1 MMYFWNFWPTNGGL
15 LILLLV
21 NCVNNIQEAFGGIV
35 IHDEADKYSEYFKY
49 KAQAE
54 ISENEPNY
62 WQQVGLHE
70 LKFKLNKPLIKG
82 EAKNVIMFLGDGMS
96 LPTITAARIYKGQLG
111 ERGPDE
117 PRGEQDHLSFENF
130 PFTGMAKTY
139 CVDQQT
145 ADSACTATAYL
156 CGVKNNFGTIG
167 VNSKISRKNC
177 EGMKNPEY
185 FTTSILKWAQDFGKS
200 TGIVTTTRVTH
211 ASPAGTY
218 AHTAERDWECD
229 ADIKKDPERIG
240 NGCKDI
246 AYQLVKDDPGR
257 RIKVIMG
264 GGRAKFLPVSSKD
277 DEGNVGE
284 SPSLLL
290 VHKTRPGL
298 FASDHLHYNLGAPA
312 SQPTLAEMTRTAI
325 RLLEKEKKGY
335 FLFVEGGH
343 IDTAH
348 HNNTPRYALD
358 ETVEL
363 AKAVSVAVNLTSEK
377 DTLIVVTA
385 DHAHTMMI
393 SGYSKRNNDIL
404 GAADQKDLNG
414 NPYPTLSYANG
425 PAARAP
431 VYNATSSTWD
441 ASFHYPALVP
451 AKDETHGGD
460 DVMVYARG
468 PWSHLFTGSYEQNF
482 IPIAM
487 GFASRVGPN
496 SKLAGASGGVS
507 THETHAVL
515 VLLSVAVV
523 YLTQRR

>member
-1 MMYFWNFWPTNGGL
+1 MDYWKMDPSFGDK
-15 LILLLV
+15 LV
-21 NCVNNIQEAFGGIV
+21 RE
-35 IHDEADKYSEYFKY
+35 SEH
-49 KAQAE
+49 E
-54 ISENEPNY
+54 ISN
-62 WQQVGLHE
+62 
-70 LKFKLNKPLIKG
+70 
-82 EAKNVIMFLGDGMS
+82 
-96 LPTITAARIYKGQLG
+96 
-111 ERGPDE
+111 
-117 PRGEQDHLSFENF
+117 
-130 PFTGMAKTY
+130 
-139 CVDQQT
+139 
-145 ADSACTATAYL
+145 
-156 CGVKNNFGTIG
+156 
-167 VNSKISRKNC
+167 
-177 EGMKNPEY
+177 
-185 FTTSILKWAQDFGKS
+185 
-200 TGIVTTTRVTH
+200 IVTH
-211 ASPAGTY
+211 P
-218 AHTAERDWECD
+218 
-229 ADIKKDPERIG
+229 
-240 NGCKDI
+240 N
-246 AYQLVKDDPGR
+246 
-257 RIKVIMG
+257 
-264 GGRAKFLPVSSKD
+264 
-277 DEGNVGE
+277 
-284 SPSLLL
+284 
-290 VHKTRPGL
+290 GL

-325 RLLEKEKKGY
+325 RLLEKEQKGY

-431 VYNATSSTWD
+431 VYNATSSTCQMPTVTMEAGFGD

-515 VLLSVAVV
+515 MLLSVAVV
-523 YLTQRR
+523 FLTQRR